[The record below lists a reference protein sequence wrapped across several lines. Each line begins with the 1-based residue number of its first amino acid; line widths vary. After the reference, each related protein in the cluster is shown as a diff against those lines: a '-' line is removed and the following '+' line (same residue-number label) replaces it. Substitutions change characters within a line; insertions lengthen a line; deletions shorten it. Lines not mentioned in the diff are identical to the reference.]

1 MIYGLGV
8 IVQLAKKH
16 LLKYNNKEKMKKN
29 IYVLTL
35 SIFSFLMQA
44 QSFIKVEN
52 GKLMKN
58 GKTYHYVGTNFWYG
72 MNLAVSDKQRLL
84 RELDRLN
91 RLGVKNLRIIAGS
104 EGEINTPWSVQP
116 TMQKEPGIYNE
127 ELWNGLD
134 FLLSEMKNRDMT
146 AVICLNNFWPWSGG
160 FAQYVSWSNKNEAIP
175 YPPPAE
181 NGDWKT
187 YQQYSARFYSD
198 KIAKQWFKNHI
209 EKVINRI
216 NSINKTPYK
225 EDTTIMAWQLANEP
239 EGSNNVESY
248 RNWIHETAKFI
259 KSLDSNHLVSIG
271 SEGNTP
277 SPANG
282 TNFEIDHQSQ
292 YIDYCTFHLWV
303 QNWGWYDPL
312 KAKETY
318 DYAIEKA
325 KDYIE
330 EHVKIARKLNKP
342 IVLEEF
348 GISRDEN
355 SYVANSSVKVRDK
368 YYKNIFDQVYALSKS
383 VPQVAG
389 VNFWAWGGE
398 GRPKTPM
405 SVWKNGD
412 DLIGDPPH
420 EYQGWY
426 SVYDTDKG
434 THKIIKEYT
443 SKFNTLN

>member
-1 MIYGLGV
+1 
-8 IVQLAKKH
+8 
-16 LLKYNNKEKMKKN
+16 MKKY
-29 IYVLTL
+29 IYVLMV
-35 SIFSFLMQA
+35 SMFSFLVQA

-52 GKLMKN
+52 GKLIKN

-72 MNLAVSDKQRLL
+72 MNLAISDKQRLL

-91 RLGVKNLRIIAGS
+91 ALGVKNLRIIAGS
-104 EGEINTPWSVQP
+104 EGSINTPWSVQP
-116 TMQKEPGIYNE
+116 TMQNEPGIYNE
-127 ELWNGLD
+127 ELWMGLD
-134 FLLSEMKNRDMT
+134 FLLSEMKKRDMT
-146 AVICLNNFWPWSGG
+146 AVVCLNNFWPWTGG
-160 FAQYVSWSNKNEAIP
+160 FAQYVSWSNKNELIP

-198 KIAKQWFKNHI
+198 EVAKKRFENHI
-209 EKVINRI
+209 KKVINRI
-216 NSINKTPYK
+216 NSVNKIPYK
-225 EDTTIMAWQLANEP
+225 KDTTIMAWQLANEP
-239 EGSNNVESY
+239 EGSNNIEAY
-248 RNWIHETAKFI
+248 RNWINETAKFI
-259 KSLDSNHLVSIG
+259 KNLDSNHLVSIG

-318 DYAIEKA
+318 DNAVEKA
-325 KDYIE
+325 NTYIE
-330 EHVKIARKLNKP
+330 EHVKIAQKLNKP
-342 IVLEEF
+342 VVLEEF

-355 SYVANSSVKVRDK
+355 NYDPNSSLRIRDE
-368 YYKNIFDQVYALSKS
+368 YYKMIFEKIYSLSKTI
-383 VPQVAG
+383 PQVSG

-398 GRPKTPM
+398 GRPKKPM
-405 SVWKNGD
+405 SIWKTGD

-426 SVYDTDKG
+426 SVYDTDIS
-434 THKIIKEYT
+434 TQEIISNYSAKY
-443 SKFNTLN
+443 SGLD

>member
-1 MIYGLGV
+1 
-8 IVQLAKKH
+8 
-16 LLKYNNKEKMKKN
+16 MKKS
-29 IYVLTL
+29 IYILVA
-35 SIFSFLMQA
+35 SMFSFLAQA

-52 GKLMKN
+52 GKLIKH
-58 GKTYHYVGTNFWYG
+58 GKPYHYIGTNFWYG
-72 MNLAVSDKQRLL
+72 MNLAVSDKERLI

-91 RLGVKNLRIIAGS
+91 VLGVKNLRIIASS
-104 EGEINTPWSVQP
+104 EGNINTPWAVQP
-116 TMQKEPGIYNE
+116 AMQKEPGVYND
-127 ELWNGLD
+127 ELWKGLD
-134 FLLSEMKNRDMT
+134 FLLAEMKNRDMT
-146 AVICLNNFWPWSGG
+146 AVVCLNNFWPWSGG
-160 FAQYVSWSNKNEAIP
+160 FAQYVSWANKNESIP

-181 NGDWKT
+181 NGDWRT

-198 KIAKQWFKNHI
+198 KPAKQWFENHI

-216 NSINKTPYK
+216 NTVNKLPYK
-225 EDTTIMAWQLANEP
+225 KDTTIMAWQLANEP
-239 EGSNNVESY
+239 EGSNNVADY
-248 RNWIHETAKFI
+248 RKWIHETAKFI
-259 KSLDSNHLVSIG
+259 KGLDSNHLVSIG

-282 TNFEIDHQSQ
+282 TNFEKDHQSQ

-318 DYAIEKA
+318 SYAVEKA
-325 KDYIE
+325 NSYID
-330 EHVKIARKLNKP
+330 EHVKIAQKLNKP

-355 SYVANSSVKVRDK
+355 SYESNSPVQIRDE
-368 YYKNIFDQVYALSKS
+368 YYKMIFDKIYSLSKT

-398 GRPKTPM
+398 GRPKLPM
-405 SVWKNGD
+405 SIWKLGD

-426 SVYDTDKG
+426 SVYDTDIS
-434 THKIIKEYT
+434 TIHVIENST
-443 SKFNTLN
+443 LLFNY

>member
-1 MIYGLGV
+1 MV
-8 IVQLAKKH
+8 S
-16 LLKYNNKEKMKKN
+16 M
-29 IYVLTL
+29 
-35 SIFSFLMQA
+35 FSFLVQA

-52 GKLMKN
+52 GKLIKN
-58 GKTYHYVGTNFWYG
+58 GKPYHYVGTNFWYG

-91 RLGVKNLRIIAGS
+91 ALGVKNLRIIAGS
-104 EGEINTPWSVQP
+104 EGSINTPWSVQP
-116 TMQKEPGIYNE
+116 AMQKEPCVYNE
-127 ELWNGLD
+127 ELWIGLD
-134 FLLSEMKNRDMT
+134 FLLSEMKKRNMT
-146 AVICLNNFWPWSGG
+146 AVVCLNNFWPWSGG
-160 FAQYVSWSNKNEAIP
+160 FAQYVSWSNKNETIP

-181 NGDWKT
+181 NGDWRT

-198 KIAKQWFKNHI
+198 EVAKKQFENHI
-209 EKVINRI
+209 KKVINRI
-216 NSINKTPYK
+216 NLVNKIPYK
-225 EDTTIMAWQLANEP
+225 NDTTIMAWQLANEP
-239 EGSNNVESY
+239 EGSNNVDAY
-248 RNWIHETAKFI
+248 RDWIHETAKLI
-259 KSLDSNHLVSIG
+259 KNLDSNHLVSIG

-282 TNFEIDHQSQ
+282 TNFEIDHKSE

-318 DYAIEKA
+318 EYALGKA
-325 KDYIE
+325 NNYIQ
-330 EHVKIARKLNKP
+330 EHVKIAQKLNKP

-355 SYVANSSVKVRDK
+355 SYDANSSVLVRNE
-368 YYKNIFDQVYALSKS
+368 YYKSIFEKIYTLSKS
-383 VPQVAG
+383 FSQVAG

-405 SVWKNGD
+405 GIWKNGD
-412 DLIGDPPH
+412 DLVGDPPH

-426 SVYDTDKG
+426 SVYDTDKE
-434 THKIIKEYT
+434 TNIIIKEYT
-443 SKFNTLN
+443 SKFNSPN